1 MFIAGSV
8 TVQTTTSNLIISMLH
23 EPECF
28 SKLKKEIDTFM
39 DEIKDDIMGKM
50 TLAEVDE
57 LDYVKMSY

>member
-28 SKLKKEIDTFM
+28 AKLKKEIDPFM
-39 DEIKDDIMGKM
+39 DKIKDDIMGKM

>member
-1 MFIAGSV
+1 M
-8 TVQTTTSNLIISMLH
+8 IISMLH

-28 SKLKKEIDTFM
+28 AKLKKEIDPFM
-39 DEIKDDIMGKM
+39 DKIKDDIMGKM